1 MQNMGLPKDA
11 KSMRR
16 KNQQKPTIY
25 ATQQKQNIF
34 NQIVNSI
41 LLSFSLFTVYNFK
54 SLFELPANVSNPSW
68 YPNICFAVIAI
79 LTIYKFILEPIKK
92 KLILKSNFSE
102 KKHPS
107 D

>member
-1 MQNMGLPKDA
+1 MGYSILFAFDILDF
-11 KSMRR
+11 R
-16 KNQQKPTIY
+16 
-25 ATQQKQNIF
+25 KQNIF